1 MHFAKA
7 IGMGSVALVSFMQV
21 CPAPWEAIAPLVGG
35 VISGSIAGGMSKS
48 RRDFTNFPSDLG
60 DLTKRDLPAGVSQE
74 SFDQCKQQINDQG
87 PGNPVN
93 VYSTG
98 ADSARADNVPA
109 ACMDLATVFL
119 SNPSQDGGPVPTP
132 MGSASL
138 EYTGLSAQDKT
149 DLQNALS
156 ANQ

>member
-1 MHFAKA
+1 
-7 IGMGSVALVSFMQV
+7 MGSVALVSFMQV

-35 VISGSIAGGMSKS
+35 VISGSIAGGLSKS

-98 ADSARADNVPA
+98 ADCMFLFNFSIQYLVIPADCPETS
-109 ACMDLATVFL
+109 C
-119 SNPSQDGGPVPTP
+119 SRR
-132 MGSASL
+132 
-138 EYTGLSAQDKT
+138 
-149 DLQNALS
+149 
-156 ANQ
+156 